1 MASRQLTIEMLKT
14 AVILVLLSLSA
25 DGEIYQICGPLQ
37 WEGLQFVVTGTEEAG
52 RPTMIQSTTKFSF
65 DANNSR
71 IAASTSG
78 FQDGHQFQKDFL
90 FLYQQKT
97 VFVIEEGKC
106 HAENLVNDFPPHCL
120 PSSFT
125 CMFARTWYGFET
137 KDDELLLYGYAGHV
151 DDLNYHVQLFIEF
164 VTPASQQ
171 ILGNYND
178 RNLQTPRLPPGF
190 HVSPRVRCAVVGHSS
205 TSWGRRSTLF
215 VCKEEKNIFHNC
227 RNKY

>member
-1 MASRQLTIEMLKT
+1 MFKA
-14 AVILVLLSLSA
+14 AVIFVLLSSVSA
-25 DGEIYQICGPLQ
+25 YGDIYDVCTPLQ

-120 PSSFT
+120 PRNFT
-125 CMFARTWYGFET
+125 WVMWRTWYGFE
-137 KDDELLLYGYAGHV
+137 KVDDELIIFGYSGYV
-151 DDLNYHVQLFIEF
+151 NGLNYSVQMTGEIR
-164 VTPASQQ
+164 TPALQQ

-178 RNLQTPRLPPGF
+178 DPFFQTSEIVNTTRGIQNPDVFTLPPSCKTAKPEGNYKTPVYLLGATF
-190 HVSPRVRCAVVGHSS
+190 PRESAVP
-205 TSWGRRSTLF
+205 
-215 VCKEEKNIFHNC
+215 
-227 RNKY
+227 

>member
-25 DGEIYQICGPLQ
+25 NGDIYQICGPLQ
-37 WEGLQFVVTGTEEAG
+37 WEGVQFVVTGTEEAG

-78 FQDGHQFQKDFL
+78 FQDGLQFQKDFL

-120 PSSFT
+120 PSNFT

-178 RNLQTPRLPPGF
+178 HPIFQTSEIVNTTRGIKNPDVFTLPA
-190 HVSPRVRCAVVGHSS
+190 S
-205 TSWGRRSTLF
+205 
-215 VCKEEKNIFHNC
+215 CKTA
-227 RNKY
+227 